1 LQKEAVRAIRTL
13 FAVSLAIQ
21 VGQPVAGG
29 TVVISLPRHFQQQ
42 SNRAGDAQVA
52 EQKARLSSSNVEDRF
67 DAVLKLAALGTPA
80 AISALS
86 TALED
91 SDENVRAIAIDG
103 LAGTGDP
110 QYVPVIAA
118 RLGRD
123 KSIFVR
129 KTAAYALGRIGSD
142 AGTGALLRALKDKND
157 EMRGAAS
164 VALTKYSDP
173 SAVDGLIAA
182 LSDKSDFVR
191 AHAAQALGVNRR
203 AALRA
208 VPILIKLLDS
218 DTALDVRRQSATALG
233 EIGDPAAL
241 ESLER
246 ARLSADPYL
255 SHAASSAIEKIKKQG
270 SGVSRASR

>member
-1 LQKEAVRAIRTL
+1 
-13 FAVSLAIQ
+13 
-21 VGQPVAGG
+21 
-29 TVVISLPRHFQQQ
+29 
-42 SNRAGDAQVA
+42 
-52 EQKARLSSSNVEDRF
+52 NVEDRF
-67 DAVLKLAALGTPA
+67 DAVVKLSALGTPP

-103 LAGTGDP
+103 LARTGDP
-110 QYVPVIAA
+110 QLVPVIAA
-118 RLGRD
+118 RLEQD

-142 AGTGALLRALKDKND
+142 AGTGALLRALKDKNA
-157 EMRGAAS
+157 EVRGAAS
-164 VALTKYSDP
+164 VALTRYSDA

-191 AHAAQALGVNRR
+191 ARAAQALGINRG

-208 VPILIKLLDS
+208 ISILMKLLDS
-218 DTALDVRRQSATALG
+218 DPALDVRRQSATALG

-241 ESLER
+241 DSLER

-255 SHAASSAIEKIKKQG
+255 SHAASSAIEKIKNKSQKPEAR
-270 SGVSRASR
+270 SQNL